1 MNIYDPPE
9 MQDSVEAWRQYADQ
23 LKGERHAEERAR
35 ADKVIAQKA
44 ELALK
49 G

>member
-23 LKGERHAEERAR
+23 LKGDRHAEERTR
-35 ADKVIAQKA
+35 AESVIAKKA
-44 ELALK
+44 EQALK